1 MLRKDILSY
10 PVFDGVHVYDAAT
23 VVIENGRISRKTVL
37 GQGEANS
44 DCFLMPGLIDGH
56 THLIGKEPMDA
67 LVRHGVTT
75 TCAVDVP
82 ASVASQSDSLKIWTS
97 RTMALG
103 SISDGKAYV
112 EKEIA
117 AGADYI
123 KVILETP
130 ARMAPKTMDFA
141 VLCDI
146 VHCAHTYGKK
156 VAAHAVAVS
165 MSRMAV
171 DAGVDIL
178 IHVPMTEA
186 FPVELAE
193 QMAKRGTAIV
203 PTLTMMKAFSLDPRF
218 AHYKPEHYPNA
229 EAAVRL
235 LHSLGV
241 PILAGTDAS
250 DVPFVPKVW
259 HGSSMH
265 HELELLV
272 KAGLSPIEAL
282 QGATSRLAEVFGL
295 PQGSRIAPG
304 AAADLVLVEGR
315 PDETISDTANIRQ
328 IWVDGTPIL

>member
-1 MLRKDILSY
+1 MQGKEILNY
-10 PVFDGVHVYDAAT
+10 PVFDGIRVYDAAT
-23 VVIENGRISRKTVL
+23 VVIENGKISEETVL

-44 DCFLMPGLIDGH
+44 DFFLMPGLIDGH

-75 TCAVDVP
+75 TCAVGVSESI
-82 ASVASQSDSLKIWTS
+82 ANQSDSLKIWTS
-97 RTMALG
+97 RTLALG
-103 SISDGKAYV
+103 NISDGKAYV
-112 EKEIA
+112 EREIA

-123 KVILETP
+123 KVILESP

-146 VHCAHTYGKK
+146 VRQAHTYGKK
-156 VAAHAVAVS
+156 VAAHAVMVS
-165 MSRMAV
+165 MARMAV
-171 DAGVDIL
+171 EAGVDIL

-193 QMAKRGTAIV
+193 QMAKQGTAIV
-203 PTLTMMKAFSLDPRF
+203 PTLTMMEAFAQDPRF
-218 AHYKPEHYPNA
+218 THYKPEHYPNA

-259 HGSSMH
+259 HGSALH
-265 HELELLV
+265 QELELLV

-282 QGATSRLAEVFGL
+282 QGATARLAEVFGL
-295 PQGSRIAPG
+295 PQGGRIAPG

-315 PDETISDTANIRQ
+315 PDQNISDTANIRQ